1 MIEPSIW
8 DLSKDERSGKAAVG
22 SLELL
27 VTAPKVLPLFRLSS
41 ISEAVSRLKTGV
53 VELFA
58 TKYND
63 FSTPILNAHSF
74 LI

>member
-53 VELFA
+53 VEHVA
-58 TKYND
+58 TKNNG
-63 FSTPILNAHSF
+63 FSTHLLNVQAEQW
-74 LI
+74 